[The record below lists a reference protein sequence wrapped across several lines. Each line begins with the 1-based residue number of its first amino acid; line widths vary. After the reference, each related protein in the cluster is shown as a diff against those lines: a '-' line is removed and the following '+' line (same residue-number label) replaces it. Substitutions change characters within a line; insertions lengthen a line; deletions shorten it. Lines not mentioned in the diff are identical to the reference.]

1 MSEQIP
7 KSRQTYR
14 RRVAIGIIGAA
25 AGVGALAEATVLIS
39 PQETQAMNEHSACQ
53 QAQTLHCE
61 KGDSY
66 PTTTERAVQT
76 ASTFIGL
83 GGLATGIMV
92 AGFAIE
98 RLREERCFEQVVA
111 AYSSSG
117 EDA

>member
-14 RRVAIGIIGAA
+14 RRVVMGIIGAA

-39 PQETQAMNEHSACQ
+39 PEETQAMNEYSACQ
-53 QAQTLHCE
+53 QAQTTHCE

-66 PTTTERAVQT
+66 PTITERAAQT
-76 ASTFIGL
+76 ASTFVGL
-83 GGLATGIMV
+83 GGLATGIVV
-92 AGFAIE
+92 AGLAIG
-98 RLREERCFEQVVA
+98 RLREEHCFERVIA
-111 AYSSSG
+111 AYPGSR